1 MSRTLATRLAI
12 AESRAWL
19 RSFQQAIEQGVLA
32 AADEAGVSLATREG
46 ILAALQAAHRA
57 YPTPP
62 PGWQDDY
69 EEALVVADAH
79 TKQARTLLD
88 RALPDPPTRAAVCHG
103 LARRLVAWGQEVDDA
118 TL

>member
-1 MSRTLATRLAI
+1 MPRPLKTRLAVV
-12 AESRAWL
+12 ESRAWL
-19 RSFQQAIEQGVLA
+19 RAFQQAIEQGFLA
-32 AADEAGVSLATREG
+32 AAAEAGVSLATREG
-46 ILAALQAAHRA
+46 VLAALQAAHRA

-69 EEALVVADAH
+69 EEVRVVADVH
-79 TKQARTLLD
+79 TKQARAILDMSILDHPTL
-88 RALPDPPTRAAVCHG
+88 AVVCHG